1 MLGHAKRARFGLGAE
16 RRITRTRDFERLL
29 KEGIRR
35 SSSGYTFYLAWRPDD
50 GPARLGILV
59 SRRHSPSASRR
70 NAMKRCIREAFRL
83 EQGQLG
89 ALDILVRP
97 PNGVLPG
104 RSMIARL
111 RQLLERIER

>member
-1 MLGHAKRARFGLGAE
+1 
-16 RRITRTRDFERLL
+16 
-29 KEGIRR
+29 
-35 SSSGYTFYLAWRPDD
+35 
-50 GPARLGILV
+50 
-59 SRRHSPSASRR
+59 
-70 NAMKRCIREAFRL
+70 MKRCIREAFRL

>member
-1 MLGHAKRARFGLGAE
+1 MLGQAKRARFGLGAE
-16 RRITRTRDFERLL
+16 RRITRSRDFERLL

-35 SSSGYTFYLAWRPDD
+35 TSSGYTFYLAWRPD

-59 SRRHSPSASRR
+59 SRKHSPRAARR

-83 EQGQLG
+83 EQGRLG

-97 PNGVLPG
+97 PFGVLPG